1 MNNEKL
7 MSKIRTV
14 SRISVVGAVIYIAV
28 SALRFVPDA
37 VKGFKDGWNSVD
49 ADTGAQ
55 EEVMSWVQLMVVPF
69 AIAFAAVSLIIIVSG
84 LQVLFGMSRNVSP
97 FNDKVSKAV
106 KKLGISFIVFD
117 VVKTVLYL
125 FMYGTLGI
133 GMVWL
138 AGLILCAF
146 ALVFRYGTILQQE
159 SDELL

>member
-49 ADTGAQ
+49 TDTGAQ